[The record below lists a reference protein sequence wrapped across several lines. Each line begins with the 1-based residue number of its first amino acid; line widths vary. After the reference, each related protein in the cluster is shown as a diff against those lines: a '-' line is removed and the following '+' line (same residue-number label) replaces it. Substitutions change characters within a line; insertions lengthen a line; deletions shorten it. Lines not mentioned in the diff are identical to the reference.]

1 MLKGIFGSR
10 PANKMDIVL
19 AAGAAV
25 MAVVGLLNTVHEY
38 KSEQNTEK
46 ENEK

>member
-10 PANKMDIVL
+10 PANKIDVFL

-25 MAVVGLLNTVHEY
+25 MALAGLINTYSEY
-38 KSEQNTEK
+38 KSEQDTEK

>member
-10 PANKMDIVL
+10 PANKIDVLL

-25 MAVVGLLNTVHEY
+25 MAVTAFFNTFHEF
-38 KSEQNTEK
+38 KTEQDNKK
-46 ENEK
+46 ENEQ

>member
-1 MLKGIFGSR
+1 MLKAIFGNR
-10 PANKMDIVL
+10 PANKTDVFL

-25 MAVVGLLNTVHEY
+25 MALIGLANTYQEY
-38 KSEQNTEK
+38 KSAEAEK

>member
-10 PANKMDIVL
+10 PANKMDVFL

-25 MAVVGLLNTVHEY
+25 MALVGLANTIQEY
-38 KSEQNTEK
+38 KSAEAEK

>member
-10 PANKMDIVL
+10 PANKVDIIL

-25 MAVVGLLNTVHEY
+25 MAVAGFFNTYHEY
-38 KSEQNTEK
+38 KAAQAEK